1 MPDKCPI
8 LRSSSI
14 YGGPISKTENI
25 KNVMNITKASSA
37 LFYGDSVQDAKAAM
51 NSGIHFFGLTK
62 YSADSEALKK
72 FCKSNDLQCY
82 IDCLQVPV
90 E

>member
-1 MPDKCPI
+1 
-8 LRSSSI
+8 
-14 YGGPISKTENI
+14 
-25 KNVMNITKASSA
+25 